1 MEAQDHL
8 HISLDKEEAMAL
20 ILEEEIQD
28 MELHQELEE
37 ETTLDLLQVLAM
49 EQAAEQVNMEEPLD
63 QLQEPEQ
70 DNLVNM
76 EPLELELDQDLE
88 QDNIVLPLEDLDLAE
103 QDKQVQVLL
112 DTDNPQVNMD
122 NHQANMGNH
131 QDNMEPPEQEVAN
144 ILVVHQDKE
153 ELELEVLLEELL
165 EEAQLEEDHTA
176 LHHTDTVETDNDL

>member
-1 MEAQDHL
+1 
-8 HISLDKEEAMAL
+8 
-20 ILEEEIQD
+20 
-28 MELHQELEE
+28 
-37 ETTLDLLQVLAM
+37 
-49 EQAAEQVNMEEPLD
+49 MEEPLD

-88 QDNIVLPLEDLDLAE
+88 QDNIVLLLEDLDLAE
-103 QDKQVQVLL
+103 QGKQVQVLL

-122 NHQANMGNH
+122 NHQANMDNH

-144 ILVVHQDKE
+144 IPVVHQDKE
-153 ELELEVLLEELL
+153 ELELEVLLEDLLEELL

-176 LHHTDTVETDNDL
+176 LHHTDTVETDNDLSHEL